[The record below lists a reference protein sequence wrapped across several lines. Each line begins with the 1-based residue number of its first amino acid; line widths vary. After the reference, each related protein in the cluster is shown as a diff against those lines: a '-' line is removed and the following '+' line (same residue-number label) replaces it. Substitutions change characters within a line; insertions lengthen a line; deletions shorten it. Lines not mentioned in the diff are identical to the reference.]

1 MNLCLADN
9 LRLMRNKH
17 GYTLENL
24 AEIISVSRQTIAK
37 WEAGESYPD
46 IVNCMK
52 LASLFKLSLDE
63 LVNKPLSEIDTDS
76 FTVKDDKICG
86 VLDIAEDGTII
97 MPEIILDMFDIKPG
111 SKLLLLADKRE
122 GIALV
127 KCSHFD

>member
-63 LVNKPLSEIDTDS
+63 LVNKPLGEIDTDS

-86 VLDIAEDGTII
+86 VLDIAEDGII
-97 MPEIILDMFDIKPG
+97 VMPEIILDMFDIKPG
-111 SKLLLLADKRE
+111 SKILLLADKRE

-127 KCSHFD
+127 KCSQFD